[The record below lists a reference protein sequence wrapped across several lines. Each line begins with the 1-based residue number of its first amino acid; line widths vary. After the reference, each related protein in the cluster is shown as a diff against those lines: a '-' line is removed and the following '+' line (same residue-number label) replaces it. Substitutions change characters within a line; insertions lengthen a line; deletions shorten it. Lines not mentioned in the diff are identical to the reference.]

1 MKQFLVLGCGHFGTA
16 LATSLY
22 ELGFEVVILDS
33 DKDRV
38 ESIMNHV
45 SHSIIGDATDE
56 NTLAE
61 IGVNQFDTVIV
72 SIGESL
78 EANILATFAAK
89 RAGAEHVI
97 SKVDSELAAEVLSRV
112 GADEIIRP
120 EHDMAVRL
128 ASKLTSPGLED
139 SLHLEDSDYTIAE
152 LEITQKLTGVLAAL
166 ELPQRFGVQVI
177 LLQHQDKQGQSQ
189 PGKPGNPSTP
199 SKPGRISPNGQSQLQ
214 EGDHIIVIGTNDA
227 ISQLR
232 QYLEQEDT

>member
-22 ELGFEVVILDS
+22 DLGFEVVVLDA
-33 DKDRV
+33 DKNLV
-38 ESIMNHV
+38 EDIMNRV
-45 SHSIIGDATDE
+45 SHAIIGDATDE
-56 NTLAE
+56 DTLAE
-61 IGVNQFDTVIV
+61 IDVSQFDTVIV

-112 GADEIIRP
+112 GADEIVRP

-128 ASKLTSPGLED
+128 ASKLTSPGLVD
-139 SLHLEDSDYTIAE
+139 SLQLEESDYTIAE
-152 LEITQKLTGVLAAL
+152 LEITENLTGTLAAL

-177 LLQHQDKQGQSQ
+177 LLQRQNARQNKQEQRKQAQGTQQ
-189 PGKPGNPSTP
+189 
-199 SKPGRISPNGQSQLQ
+199 GRISPNGQSQLY

-227 ISQLR
+227 INQLR
-232 QYLEQEDT
+232 RYLEEEST

>member
-22 ELGFEVVILDS
+22 DLGFEVVILDA

-45 SHSIIGDATDE
+45 SHAIIGDATDE

-61 IGVNQFDTVIV
+61 IDVSQFDTVIV

-89 RAGAEHVI
+89 RAGAQHVI

-128 ASKLTSPGLED
+128 ASKLTSPGLVD

-152 LEITQKLTGVLAAL
+152 LEITANLTGTLAGL

-177 LLQHQDKQGQSQ
+177 LLQHRDSQ
-189 PGKPGNPSTP
+189 HPNSQHHDATRH
-199 SKPGRISPNGQSQLQ
+199 SRPGRISPNGQSHVH
-214 EGDHIIVIGTNDA
+214 EGDSIVVIGTNDA
-227 ISQLR
+227 IGKLR
-232 QYLEQEDT
+232 EFLEQKQP

>member
-22 ELGFEVVILDS
+22 DLGFEVVVLDS

-38 ESIMNHV
+38 EGIMNRV
-45 SHSIIGDATDE
+45 SHAIIGDATDE
-56 NTLAE
+56 DTLAE
-61 IGVNQFDTVIV
+61 IDVSQFDTVIV

-112 GADEIIRP
+112 GADEIVRP

-128 ASKLTSPGLED
+128 ASKLTSPGLVD
-139 SLHLEDSDYTIAE
+139 SLQLEESDYTIAE
-152 LEITQKLTGVLAAL
+152 LEITENLTGTLAAL

-177 LLQHQDKQGQSQ
+177 LLQRKNTRQPEKTQDKPQS
-189 PGKPGNPSTP
+189 KS
-199 SKPGRISPNGQSQLQ
+199 GRISPNGQSQLY

-227 ISQLR
+227 IHQLR
-232 QYLEQEDT
+232 RYLEEESA

>member
-22 ELGFEVVILDS
+22 DLGFEVVILDS
-33 DKDRV
+33 DKSRV
-38 ESIMNHV
+38 EDIMNHV
-45 SHSIIGDATDE
+45 SHAIIGDATDE
-56 NTLAE
+56 DTLAE
-61 IGVNQFDTVIV
+61 IDVSQFDTVIV

-112 GADEIIRP
+112 GADEIVRP

-128 ASKLTSPGLED
+128 ASKLTSPGLVD
-139 SLHLEDSDYTIAE
+139 SLQLEESDYTIAE
-152 LEITQKLTGVLAAL
+152 LEITENLTGTLAEL

-177 LLQHQDKQGQSQ
+177 LLQRQNRQGR
-189 PGKPGNPSTP
+189 N
-199 SKPGRISPNGQSQLQ
+199 KPGRISPNGQSQLH
-214 EGDHIIVIGTNDA
+214 EGDHIVVIGTNDA

-232 QYLEQEDT
+232 RHLEEENT

>member
-22 ELGFEVVILDS
+22 DLGFEVVVLDS

-38 ESIMNHV
+38 EDIMNRV
-45 SHSIIGDATDE
+45 SHAIIGDATDE
-56 NTLAE
+56 DTLAE
-61 IGVNQFDTVIV
+61 IDVSQFDTVIV

-112 GADEIIRP
+112 GADEIVRP

-128 ASKLTSPGLED
+128 ASKLTSPGLVD
-139 SLHLEDSDYTIAE
+139 SLQLEESDYTIAE
-152 LEITQKLTGVLAAL
+152 LEITEHLTGTLAAL

-177 LLQHQDKQGQSQ
+177 LLQHHAPTGRNKS
-189 PGKPGNPSTP
+189 
-199 SKPGRISPNGQSQLQ
+199 GRISPNGQSQVHK
-214 EGDHIIVIGTNDA
+214 GDSIVVIGTNDA
-227 ISQLR
+227 ISKLR
-232 QYLEQEDT
+232 AYLEQENT